1 MSLPRKH
8 PIRRIVEPFASI
20 KITITLMALAIVLIF
35 FATWAQ
41 KDIGI
46 WEVQKHY
53 FYTWITYF
61 DFTTGGKINP
71 ETGLFEPV
79 RTVFRLY
86 MPGGYI
92 VGGGLLISLSL
103 APIVHFKLAK
113 RKMGVHL
120 IHLGIVILLI
130 GELITGLRAQESQM
144 SIREGQTTNYA
155 ETVFPF
161 VSELALINVTE
172 PDHHR
177 VYAIDESKLEPG
189 YQFTCPDWPIRIEVV
204 EFYVNAAVT
213 GRNAGAEGFRAPNAD
228 SGIAPNIAFRE
239 LPYNKKQNNKPPNR
253 PAAIIKISD
262 VSTPKEKTIGT
273 WFCSSGVDVPQ
284 RLSLGNRIF
293 EIQLRP
299 RRTYFPF
306 SVTLNDFQFNRYPG
320 SNIPKDFSSYVT
332 LTEEDNRQGRDV
344 RIWMN
349 HPFRTDGY
357 TLFQQ
362 SYAPDETG
370 TVLQIVRNPVWT
382 FPYVGCAVVTLGM
395 LIQFG
400 ISLYAHTEKRKRQA
414 TA

>member
-20 KITITLMALAIVLIF
+20 KITVTLMALAIVLIF

-61 DFTTGGKINP
+61 DFTTGGKVNP
-71 ETGLFEPV
+71 DTGIFEPAK
-79 RTVFRLY
+79 TVFRLY

-92 VGGGLLISLSL
+92 VGGGLLISLTL
-103 APIVHFKLAK
+103 APIVHFKLAV
-113 RKMGVHL
+113 RKLGIHF

-130 GELITGLRAQESQM
+130 GELITGLRAKESQM
-144 SIREGQTTNYA
+144 SIREGKTTNYA

-177 VYAIDESKLEPG
+177 IYAIDQNKLEPG

-204 EFYVNAAVT
+204 EFYENVQVT
-213 GRNAGAEGFRAPNAD
+213 GRNAAPEGFVPPAAD
-228 SGIAPNIAFRE
+228 SGIANDIAFRAI
-239 LPYNKKQNNKPPNR
+239 PYNRKQDNKPPNR
-253 PAAIIKISD
+253 PAALIKISD

-273 WFCSSGVDVPQ
+273 WFCASGVDVPQ
-284 RLSLGNRIF
+284 RLSLGNRVF

-299 RRTYFPF
+299 ERTYFPF

-320 SNIPKDFSSYVT
+320 SEIPKDFSSYVT
-332 LTEEDNRQGRDV
+332 ITEDDNREGRDV

-382 FPYVGCAVVTLGM
+382 FPYIGCAVVTLGM
-395 LIQFG
+395 LVQFG
-400 ISLYAHTEKRKRQA
+400 LSLYNHTEKLKRQA
-414 TA
+414 NA